1 MENGDA
7 DFTSRARGVLVG
19 LAAGNLFGIRQE
31 FKSREHI
38 ERRWP
43 DGVRAIEADHGWPDD
58 DDLAQ
63 AIVVAEAA
71 AEGPL
76 RLDDLARRLWRWG
89 ELNGAGMGGLT
100 RDALAA
106 FGGGQPQCLA
116 RDRRRGRAREPD
128 GVSAADASREA
139 WMGSRAGN
147 GAVMRCAPVAV
158 RWAGDPARLV
168 RESIVSAAP
177 THWDPRCGWS
187 CALVN
192 LAIAGALLG
201 EDSSGPELMERARS
215 GVAASLEELRQ
226 FGYAAEAPASVRE
239 TVEEAAKTR
248 LRALATDG
256 ADIGYTLLTLKACLV
271 ACREAESVEQA
282 LRAVVEGGG
291 DTDTNGAAIGAV
303 AGARFGLEGIPE
315 DWRAHVAEIRDGRI
329 PMEAYADRL
338 VAARTNRGNEAARPP
353 GTRAR
358 A

>member
-31 FKSREHI
+31 FRSREHI
-38 ERRWP
+38 ERLWP

-71 AEGPL
+71 VEGPL

-106 FGGGQPQCLA
+106 FGGSRPQCLA
-116 RDRRRGRAREPD
+116 RDRRRGRAREP
-128 GVSAADASREA
+128 GGMSAADASREA

-201 EDSSGPELMERARS
+201 EDSSGPELLERARS

-239 TVEEAAKTR
+239 TVEEAGKTR
-248 LRALATDG
+248 LRTLATDG

-291 DTDTNGAAIGAV
+291 DTDTNGAAVGAV

-338 VAARTNRGNEAARPP
+338 VAARTNRGE
-353 GTRAR
+353 
-358 A
+358 